1 MWTELKCQSRIVELM
16 DCNIYF
22 FWCYRDGEKGDWGPA
37 GKELLTKK
45 QRKRNSDKKRDI
57 LIVDKETWKRN
68 HTQILIMS
76 HRIFNSKFHNFLL
89 KYINKDCIF
98 SSSEKTLER
107 NNEKCITFFWNKD
120 RNLKEKL
127 VWALCECL
135 QTNFSLMSYI
145 AACSQLI

>member
-68 HTQILIMS
+68 HTKISIMS
-76 HRIFNSKFHNFLL
+76 HIGYSILNFIISHWNISTKIVFFLL
-89 KYINKDCIF
+89 LKDTWKNDKDIA
-98 SSSEKTLER
+98 
-107 NNEKCITFFWNKD
+107 FFWNRDK
-120 RNLKEKL
+120 NLQEKL

-135 QTNFSLMSYI
+135 KTSFSLMSYV
-145 AACSQLI
+145 AACPQLI